1 MKKTYCLFYLL
12 TLVFLTSCGQTKE
25 SNEIVANWN
34 IEGNTQVAMA
44 INGENSNVVLEEIS
58 IEKKEPEIH
67 SAKMKVV
74 GDIMVHEWQI
84 EAAFDKESNTYDFG
98 RQFELVKP
106 FLEDGDITIGNLET
120 TLAGSE
126 AGYSGY
132 PRFNTP
138 DSLGDSLKDS
148 GFDILTTA
156 NNHSLDTNAKGALR
170 TLDILDKLEIEHT
183 GTYRSQEESEQIIIK
198 EVNTISFA
206 FLSYTYG
213 TNGIPIPKE
222 HSYLVNLIDME
233 KMKADIRKAKGLS
246 PDFIV
251 VSIHFGEEYQEYPN
265 GNQKQIVDELFDVG
279 ADIILGSHPHVIQ
292 SMETRKITRDD
303 GSEKICFVIYSLG
316 NFVSSQ
322 RTPLYPPRDAGIIL
336 NLDFEKIENEK
347 AELKSVSFMPTWVQF
362 SKKDGKRLIRV
373 IGNNLSEEELK
384 EELNGDEINRFKST
398 REYILQHLLGE
409 NEIRIKD
416 DFYVYPF

>member
-1 MKKTYCLFYLL
+1 MGREQIKL
-12 TLVFLTSCGQTKE
+12 TF
-25 SNEIVANWN
+25 
-34 IEGNTQVAMA
+34 
-44 INGENSNVVLEEIS
+44 
-58 IEKKEPEIH
+58 
-67 SAKMKVV
+67 V
-74 GDIMVHEWQI
+74 GDVMCEADQI
-84 EAAFDKESNTYDFG
+84 IEHKIGEDEFDFNGVFSDCAEYFSNSDY
-98 RQFELVKP
+98 VVA
-106 FLEDGDITIGNLET
+106 NLET
-120 TLAGSE
+120 PIAGKE
-126 AGYSGY
+126 CGYSD
-132 PRFNTP
+132 RKWSFNSP
-138 DSLGDSLKDS
+138 IEFAMALKNAGIDLVS
-148 GFDILTTA
+148 TA
-156 NNHSLDTNAKGALR
+156 NNHCLDRGVKGLINTIRSLDKCNLKH
-170 TLDILDKLEIEHT
+170 I
-183 GTYRSQEESEQIIIK
+183 GTYADKDSKSCFIEDIHGIK
-198 EVNTISFA
+198 IA